1 MSDIGIFE
9 WLLIFDKITV
19 DDYITI
25 RIIEF
30 VIGLII
36 AVIFFILCYIWD
48 R

>member
-9 WLLIFDKITV
+9 WLLIFGEITI

-25 RIIEF
+25 RIILF
-30 VIGLII
+30 VAGLLIFI
-36 AVIFFILCYIWD
+36 IFFILCYIWD